1 MMKLP
6 IAIHKDDGTTYG
18 VIVPD
23 IPGCHSWGDT
33 IEQAIENTKEAINSH
48 LETLLEDDQD
58 INIAVSSIEALSG
71 KNDFAGALWAVVEVD
86 LSEVDPTP
94 ERVNISMPR
103 HVLKRIDAYT
113 KSHHESRSGFLARV
127 AMKELAHS

>member
-1 MMKLP
+1 MKLP

-33 IEQAIENTKEAINSH
+33 IDEAIENTKEAISNH
-48 LETLLEDDQD
+48 LETLLDDGQD
-58 INIAVSSIEALSG
+58 INITASNIEALAVQG
-71 KNDFAGALWAVVEVD
+71 DYEGALWAVVEVD
-86 LSEVDPTP
+86 LSELDPTP

-103 HVLKRIDAYT
+103 FVLRRIDAYT
-113 KSHHESRSGFLARV
+113 KAHHESRSGFLARV